1 MPLSNRY
8 RRLSVAPV
16 AHLERQ
22 GCGSLGG
29 GSSAGRIQN
38 SFPEGSHF
46 IQGTHPFSGLLSQL
60 HPGQGL
66 GAGSGVSASERSHRT
81 GSTSFPGLLQR
92 AVCYD
97 EGLRVV
103 ATHHRPLS
111 LEPHGV
117 KDAVQ
122 DGDPPFHPVVCP
134 QGGLDG
140 LHRPSGC
147 ISSNSNPSGIQKIST
162 VHGLRE
168 GLPIQDPLF
177 WSSHGSTS
185 LCAGHGSG
193 FGNSSQSWHSAPP
206 LSGRLADSGILP
218 RAGSPVFKDSAP
230 TLQLSGDRRQ
240 LGEIPACSDSNS
252 LLSGSHIGLNQFP
265 GFSSPETDR
274 QAALN
279 WRRISILCGAACE
292 ILAGVAGSA
301 VLSNSA
307 HSGGSA
313 ADAVVPV
320 CPSPL
325 LESRRSR
332 RTHSVVSRDSPGSSL
347 VAQPRTSRTR
357 NLTRTSVPPARLV
370 VRRLGCRLGA
380 HLGDQVASGR
390 WSSEELHSSINHR
403 ELLAIFYAL
412 QHFLSLV
419 RSTSVAVY
427 ADNTTAL
434 AYLRHQGGTRSALLN
449 RTEQQLLRWAE
460 VHSIT
465 LLPQFIMGRNNVLA
479 DALSCPNQIL
489 GSEWTLKLS
498 VFHRLR
504 QRWPVM
510 IDFFATSQNHC
521 CLPYFSPFHDP
532 NSIGTDALL
541 QRWDGWQAYA
551 FPPYVLI
558 LAVLKKLRSSSG
570 VLLTIIAPYWPQR
583 PWFPE
588 LLELLVDGP
597 VALPLDRDLLSQPHV
612 RR

>member
-1 MPLSNRY
+1 ME
-8 RRLSVAPV
+8 V
-16 AHLERQ
+16 
-22 GCGSLGG
+22 
-29 GSSAGRIQN
+29 
-38 SFPEGSHF
+38 
-46 IQGTHPFSGLLSQL
+46 
-60 HPGQGL
+60 
-66 GAGSGVSASERSHRT
+66 
-81 GSTSFPGLLQR
+81 
-92 AVCYD
+92 
-97 EGLRVV
+97 
-103 ATHHRPLS
+103 
-111 LEPHGV
+111 
-117 KDAVQ
+117 
-122 DGDPPFHPVVCP
+122 
-134 QGGLDG
+134 
-140 LHRPSGC
+140 
-147 ISSNSNPSGIQKIST
+147 
-162 VHGLRE
+162 LRE
-168 GLPIQDPLF
+168 GYRIPF
-177 WSSHGSTS
+177 
-185 LCAGHGSG
+185 
-193 FGNSSQSWHSAPP
+193 
-206 LSGRLADSGILP
+206 R
-218 RAGSPVFKDSAP
+218 RAP
-230 TLQLSGDRRQ
+230 TLSREPIPFPAYCPNSIRGKALALEVESVLQKGAIEEAPLPSWGYYSRLFVTMKASGSWRPIIDLSHLNLMVLKMPFKMETLHSTLLSVRRGDWMVSIDLRDAYLQIPIHPESRKYLRFMVFGKVFQFKTLCFGLATAPQVFTRVMAPVSAILHSLGIRLRRYLDDWLIQ
-240 LGEIPACSDSNS
+240 ASSRELVLLSLRTVLRLCNS
-252 LLSGSHIGLNQFP
+252 LGIVVNWEKSQLVPTQTVCYLGVILDSINFRAFPAQKRIDKLLSIGDVFLSSVEQPARSWLELLGVLSSLTQLIPGGRLPMRSFQFVLHRSWNREDP
-265 GFSSPETDR
+265 DELIRWSPEIHQDLLWWLSR
-274 QAALN
+274 ERLEQG
-279 WRRISILCGAACE
+279 ISLE
-292 ILAGVAGSA
+292 QVSPQLDLWS
-301 VLSNSA
+301 
-307 HSGGSA
+307 
-313 ADAVVPV
+313 DASDV
-320 CPSPL
+320 
-325 LESRRSR
+325 
-332 RTHSVVSRDSPGSSL
+332 GW
-347 VAQPRTSRTR
+347 
-357 NLTRTSVPPARLV
+357 
-370 VRRLGCRLGA
+370 GA

-412 QHFLSLV
+412 QHFLPLV

-427 ADNTTAL
+427 ADNTTAV

-510 IDFFATSQNHC
+510 IDLFATSQNHC